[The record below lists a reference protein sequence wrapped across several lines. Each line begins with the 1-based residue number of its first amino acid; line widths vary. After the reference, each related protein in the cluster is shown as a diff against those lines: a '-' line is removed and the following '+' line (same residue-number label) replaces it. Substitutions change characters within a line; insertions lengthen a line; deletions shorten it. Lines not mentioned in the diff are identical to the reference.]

1 MNEHGTV
8 SILKETKDI
17 FNIILKC
24 IIALSIIITIFM
36 GIILFKV
43 SKPTTVYNIEH
54 VDTLVLPEEPKVYDK
69 PFTNTTSDI
78 EIYHTAFSKD
88 ISYTDMGYATPVF
101 KFIPI
106 KINNWTVSKNIQEKL
121 YYICKKYNINYIQTL
136 AIMYKEGA
144 RNNQYAIHTN
154 ENGTQDIG
162 IMQFNTSNKD
172 IIKTITSSTDIEW
185 LKDIDV
191 NLECACY
198 LISRNEKY
206 LPEVESLYDSLV
218 VYNGG
223 LNCLRKIKSGKYS
236 LESPASLYAAKVISY
251 MNELYTYYINN
262 DI

>member
-1 MNEHGTV
+1 MG
-8 SILKETKDI
+8 KETNKLLY
-17 FNIILKC
+17 FVCFILVLV
-24 IIALSIIITIFM
+24 I
-36 GIILFKV
+36 GIIFYLIVSLNKIESEPKV
-43 SKPTTVYNIEH
+43 VNNYNYSIEH
-54 VDTLVLPEEPKVYDK
+54 VDTVVIQESQEPTVSEK
-69 PFTNTTSDI
+69 PFNTSN
-78 EIYHTAFSKD
+78 SKD
-88 ISYTDMGYATPVF
+88 NVEVYPSNGCYDVSYTDMGYATPVF

-106 KINNWTVSKNIQEKL
+106 KINNWTVTKDIQEKL
-121 YYICKKYNINYIQTL
+121 YYICKKYDINYIQTL

-154 ENGTQDIG
+154 INGTQDIG
-162 IMQFNTSNKD
+162 IMQFNTGNKD
-172 IIKTITSSTDIEW
+172 IIKAITSSTDIEW

-198 LISRNEKY
+198 LISRNERY